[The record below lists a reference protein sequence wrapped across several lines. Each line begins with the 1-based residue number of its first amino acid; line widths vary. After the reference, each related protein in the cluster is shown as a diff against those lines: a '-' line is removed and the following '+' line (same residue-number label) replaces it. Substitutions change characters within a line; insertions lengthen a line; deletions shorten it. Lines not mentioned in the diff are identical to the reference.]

1 MKDKTTEKIKTVRV
15 ETDINLKK
23 IAFFN
28 IVILPAKFYLI
39 TLRNNLRRGLF

>member
-23 IAFFN
+23 IALFN
-28 IVILPAKFYLI
+28 IEFLP
-39 TLRNNLRRGLF
+39 G